1 MGARHVAH
9 VFVPARFVCITLHL
23 FGLFA
28 LITTDG
34 KKNSI
39 EVTIYPFRHDVNNEL
54 YNAKVQSAT
63 LEMDTALVWG
73 ILFCI
78 FEMISMTIGSISI
91 ESPLFSCV
99 SVAIH
104 FVAAILL
111 FFTIFDG
118 WSYLT
123 YTNYIFWYT
132 SFVPFVLEVLL
143 DIMSYRDTYLYIG
156 KKIVE
161 LVRNSLCCRDKKL

>member
-1 MGARHVAH
+1 MGGRHVAH

-28 LITTDG
+28 LITTYG

-39 EVTIYPFRHDVNNEL
+39 EVTIYPFRHDVNNEM

-78 FEMISMTIGSISI
+78 FEMISMTICSIS
-91 ESPLFSCV
+91 SRAPHFHAR
-99 SVAIH
+99 VAIH

-111 FFTIFDG
+111 FFAIFDG

-123 YTNYIFWYT
+123 YINYIFCT
-132 SFVPFVLEVLL
+132 QA
-143 DIMSYRDTYLYIG
+143 
-156 KKIVE
+156 
-161 LVRNSLCCRDKKL
+161 LCHFAGGPSRYYVIP

>member
-1 MGARHVAH
+1 
-9 VFVPARFVCITLHL
+9 
-23 FGLFA
+23 
-28 LITTDG
+28 
-34 KKNSI
+34 
-39 EVTIYPFRHDVNNEL
+39 
-54 YNAKVQSAT
+54 
-63 LEMDTALVWG
+63 MDTALVWG

-161 LVRNSLCCRDKKL
+161 LVRNCKVRSLEQQVKQRICAKSKHCVQILRFESISNVATYKSNLLILSCSRIFSFSQYCILAYLHCNIYSHIFRMI